1 MTKTTKARPVMPLHG
16 GDYIDAGAG
25 PKPFKPDSKPAKT
38 PHKPAKPAAPAAQ

>member
-16 GDYIDAGAG
+16 GDYIDIGTG